1 MAPTGSIR
9 ARWLWAVRSITS
21 PAPAWTRPSCKCA
34 MRSAVAAMLNV
45 KSVRGKCWG
54 TPTIT
59 SASPI
64 RNPTVISTRALVP
77 ARASP
82 PTLAIALTRTW
93 KRASTCVI
101 AKPPTILPAG
111 SRVTRSAMIRVP
123 PTASMPPAI
132 QSACN
137 RAPPGLP
144 TRPPCGWTI
153 MRGSRS
159 GWPITITPWTCAKAP
174 TASKLP
180 TPISAAP

>member
-9 ARWLWAVRSITS
+9 VHWLWAVRSITS

-34 MRSAVAAMLNV
+34 MRSAVAAMPNV

-64 RNPTVISTRALVP
+64 RRPTVISIRVP
-77 ARASP
+77 VAARASLP
-82 PTLAIALTRTW
+82 ISATALTRTW
-93 KRASTCVI
+93 KRASTCGI
-101 AKPPTILPAG
+101 AKPPMILPAG

-132 QSACN
+132 QNACN
-137 RAPPGLP
+137 RAPPGSP
-144 TRPPCGWTI
+144 TKPPCAWTI
-153 MRGSRS
+153 IHGSRS

-174 TASKLP
+174 IASKLP